1 MPLWHDLR
9 NKEFRMKKTICM
21 AILAL
26 TSCLALSAQASS
38 PVGRWHTIDDKTGE
52 TKSVVTIEDAG
63 GVLRG
68 KVSQILRKGAD
79 PAAKCDKCADD
90 RKDQTILGMEI
101 IRGVKKSSGNDYW
114 EGGEILDPEEGKLY
128 RVRLTPVEGGAKL
141 QVRGF
146 LGPFWRNQL
155 WVKAP

>member
-1 MPLWHDLR
+1 
-9 NKEFRMKKTICM
+9 MKKILRTM
-21 AILAL
+21 ALASIGFLAL
-26 TSCLALSAQASS
+26 AAQANS

-101 IRGVKKSSGNDYW
+101 IRGVKKSSGNEYW

>member
-1 MPLWHDLR
+1 MKNSLR
-9 NKEFRMKKTICM
+9 IC
-21 AILAL
+21 ILTAASVL
-26 TSCLALSAQASS
+26 GLAAQANS
-38 PVGRWHTIDDKTGE
+38 PVGRWHTVDDKTGE
-52 TKSVVTIEDAG
+52 VKSVVTIEETG

-68 KVSQILRKGAD
+68 KVSQFLRKDAD
-79 PAAKCDKCADD
+79 LGAKCDKCADD
-90 RKDQTILGMEI
+90 RKGQLILGMEI
-101 IRGVKKSSGNDYW
+101 IRGVKKSEGHAYW

-128 RVRLTPVEGGAKL
+128 RVRLTPLEGGAKL

>member
-1 MPLWHDLR
+1 MIHQTRKLT
-9 NKEFRMKKTICM
+9 MKFNIRATVVIW
-21 AILAL
+21 ISLL
-26 TSCLALSAQASS
+26 GLNAQANS

-52 TKSVVTIEDAG
+52 TKSLVVIEDAG

-68 KVSQILRKGAD
+68 RVSQFLRQGAD
-79 PAAKCDKCADD
+79 PAAKCDKCTDD

-101 IRGVKKSSGNDYW
+101 IRGVKKSSGNGYW

-128 RVRLTPVEGGAKL
+128 RVRLTPIEGGAKL

-146 LGPFWRNQL
+146 LGLFWRNQL
-155 WVKAP
+155 WAKAP